1 MSEKPEVVQQVQQ
14 RFYSLL
20 IGLEEAQEVA
30 GVETENVSFDETEQG
45 DARREL
51 LRVEKI
57 AKRDKDL
64 NKAYEDN
71 FVEGIREKIHQEM
84 QRRFVVAIEDEEL
97 IYDKLLGVPD
107 AFPEVL
113 DTLSTK
119 AASIS
124 RIEPKVVEVPWL
136 VNDLMKMVNM
146 PKYRRTDRKGK
157 AIQVESIRMGL
168 SFFGLENL
176 KKVMPSMALRRWIP
190 QITDPYPQIKHR
202 IWQQAM
208 GNALSCQ
215 CIAAVSE
222 LDQGHAFTLGMLHE
236 VGKIVVVKL
245 YFRLFDEVM
254 RDAMIEAENERQ
266 REEHAAL
273 SKITV
278 SSVFLTQWLR
288 EYSLPI
294 SAKVIRKMGMKRVF
308 IANAMDEFCQD
319 VPLAQMSP
327 MGQVLAQGNAY
338 NKYRMLKQY
347 KLINVDESKDYL
359 RHFQFPA
366 GALAALRTTDLRKLN
381 LSFDEE

>member
-1 MSEKPEVVQQVQQ
+1 MPEKPEIVEQVQK

-30 GVETENVSFDETEQG
+30 GVESENVTFDETEQAN
-45 DARREL
+45 ARREL

-57 AKRDKDL
+57 AQRDKDL

-71 FVEGIREKIHQEM
+71 FVDSVRQKIHDEM
-84 QRRFVVAIEDEEL
+84 KARFLVEIEDEET
-97 IYDKLLGVPD
+97 IYEKVLGIPEG
-107 AFPEVL
+107 FPQVL
-113 DTLSTK
+113 DMLSTK

-124 RIEPKVVEVPWL
+124 RIEPTVVDVPWL
-136 VNDLMKMVNM
+136 VSDIMKMVNM

-157 AIQVESIRMGL
+157 AIQVESLRMAL

-176 KKVMPSMALRRWIP
+176 KKVMPSLALRRWIP

-202 IWQQAM
+202 LWQQAM
-208 GNALSCQ
+208 GNSLSCQ
-215 CIAAVSE
+215 SIAAISE
-222 LDQGHAFTLGMLHE
+222 LDQGHAFTLGMFHE
-236 VGKIVVVKL
+236 VGKIVVIKL
-245 YFRLFDEVM
+245 FFRLFDEVM
-254 RDAMIEAENERQ
+254 RDAMIEAENERK
-266 REEHAAL
+266 REEHSAL

-278 SSVFLTQWLR
+278 SSMLLTEWMR
-288 EYSLPI
+288 EHSVPI
-294 SAKVIRKMGMKRVF
+294 SAKIIRRMDMKRVF

-319 VPLAQMSP
+319 MPLAEMSP

-347 KLINVDESKDYL
+347 KLINVDEAKDYL
-359 RHFQFPA
+359 RLFMFPA

-381 LSFDEE
+381 LSFDED